1 MANAFAQKHL
11 RSIILNVSSWNKLCF
26 VTIVVVLLF
35 ITIITILVITEIF
48 EWGGYSE
55 GT

>member
-11 RSIILNVSSWNKLCF
+11 RSIILNVSSRNKLCF
-26 VTIVVVLLF
+26 VTIVVLLRL
-35 ITIITILVITEIF
+35 IAIITVIEITV
-48 EWGGYSE
+48 EWGGHSE